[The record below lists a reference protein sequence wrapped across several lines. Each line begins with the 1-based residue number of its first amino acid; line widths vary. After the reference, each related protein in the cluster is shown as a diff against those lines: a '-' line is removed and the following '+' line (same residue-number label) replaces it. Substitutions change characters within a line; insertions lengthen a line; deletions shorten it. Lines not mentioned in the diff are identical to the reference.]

1 MLNIANLF
9 ETENKEI
16 KRYNTIVNKIN
27 TLSIKVEQWSD
38 AELKDKIQKYI
49 DTTKSLGNYK
59 KEQEYLNQILPQ
71 VFAIVRESAK
81 RTVGQSHRDVQLI
94 SAMVLHEGKI
104 AEQKTGE
111 GKTLTATLP
120 LILNALTGHGC
131 HLVTPNDYLS
141 RHGAGWYGSVYDFL
155 GLSVGVI
162 IHDKSYKYD
171 KEYLNSE
178 FDDEYAKHL
187 KPVERVDAY
196 RCDITY
202 GTNHEFGF
210 DYLRDNMVY
219 DIRHITQTNQNSDW
233 GAHYFCIVDEVDSIL
248 IDEARTPLIISASA
262 EESTDKYY
270 TFAKLVTQLKS
281 GTDYEVDEKDR
292 TANLTEY
299 GIRRLEKILNIPNL
313 YEQDFDTIHHVEQSL
328 KAISLFRKD
337 RDYVV
342 RGDEVVIVDEFTGRL
357 KEGNRYSD
365 GLHQAIEAKEGVTVK
380 KESKT
385 LATISYQNYFRMY
398 QKLAG
403 MTGTAKTE
411 EEEFRKIYG
420 LDVIRIPTWRPVARL
435 DKSDIVYKTI
445 GAKWAAIAKDIEEK
459 HKKGQPVLVGTT
471 SIENNELLHDVL
483 KRKKVPHEILNAKQ
497 HEKEAVIIAQAGK
510 KGAVTIATNMAG
522 RGVDIILGGDPPDTD
537 EQQEVKQLGG
547 LYVIG
552 TERHESRRIDNQL
565 RGRSGRQGDSG
576 ESRFYVSLQ
585 DDLMRI
591 FGGDRVSG
599 LMDRLGYDENLPLE
613 AGLVSKAIENSQ
625 KKVEGHNFDMRKRV
639 VEYDDVMNLQRDSI
653 YRIRRRLIEL
663 GEDENTTLSTLSPIE
678 ITQWFIEKLSVYVPE
693 MQEIFINHMEKVGEE
708 IWFRIVKQVSLPVL
722 DAIWMEHLT
731 YMDYLRSGVGL
742 RGYAS
747 RDPLVEYKNE
757 GHIAFEKMVSN
768 VLSTIAERISR
779 VKVEENTQNVPTLPE
794 MDQSKFQYKKPELE
808 VGVKDEMAE
817 SGQPIK
823 QVNIAGG
830 MRANLMNVKS
840 SVDKIGRNDMCLC
853 GSGKKWKKCGMINSS
868 EHMKNIK

>member
-1 MLNIANLF
+1 MINIVNF
-9 ETENKEI
+9 FDSEPKEI
-16 KRYNTIVNKIN
+16 NRYNKIVDKIN
-27 TLSIKVEQWSD
+27 LLGKKVEGWTD
-38 AELKDKIQKYI
+38 AELKNKIQEYI
-49 DTTKSLGNYK
+49 DKTRAISDYQK
-59 KEQEYLNQILPQ
+59 QQDYLNQILPQ

-81 RTVGQSHRDVQLI
+81 RSVGQYHRDPQLI

-120 LILNALTGHGC
+120 LILNALTGKGC

-141 RHGAGWYGSVYDFL
+141 RHGAGWYGPVYDFL
-155 GLSVGVI
+155 GLTVAVI
-162 IHDKSYKYD
+162 IHDKSYVYD
-171 KEYLNSE
+171 KDFENTE
-178 FDDEYAKHL
+178 FDDEYARHL
-187 KPVERVDAY
+187 KPVERVQAY
-196 RCDITY
+196 RSDITY

-219 DIRHITQTNQNSDW
+219 DIRHIVQTNQNSDW
-233 GAHYFCIVDEVDSIL
+233 GSHYFCIVDEVDSIL
-248 IDEARTPLIISASA
+248 VDEARTPLIISASA

-270 TFAKLVTQLKS
+270 TFANLVTQLKA
-281 GTDYEVDEKDR
+281 GTDYDVDEKDK
-292 TANLTEY
+292 AASLTEY
-299 GIRRLEKILNIPNL
+299 GIRRLEKILNVSNL

-328 KAISLFRKD
+328 KAISLYRKD

-342 RGDEVVIVDEFTGRL
+342 RGDEIVIVDEFTGRL

-398 QKLAG
+398 SKLSG

-420 LDVIRIPTWRPVARL
+420 LDVIRIPTWKPVVRM
-435 DKSDIVYKTI
+435 DKSDIVYKTV
-445 GAKWAAIAKDIEEK
+445 GAKWTAIALDIEEK

-497 HEKEAVIIAQAGK
+497 HEKEASIISQAGK

-522 RGVDIILGGDPPDTD
+522 RGVDIILGGDPPNIE
-537 EQQEVKQLGG
+537 EQKEVIELGG

-565 RGRSGRQGDSG
+565 RGRSGRQGDAG

-613 AGLVSKAIENSQ
+613 AGLVSKAIENAQ

-639 VEYDDVMNLQRDSI
+639 VEYDDIMNMQRDSI

-663 GEDENTTLSTLSPIE
+663 GEDENITLSSLTPVE
-678 ITQWFIEKLSVYVPE
+678 ITQWLIDKLSNYQPNI
-693 MQEIFINHMEKVGEE
+693 QEIFIQHMEKIGEE
-708 IWFRIVKQVSLPVL
+708 AWFRIVKQVSLPVL

-757 GHIAFEKMVSN
+757 GHIAFEKMVAN
-768 VLSTIAERISR
+768 VLSTIADRIVR
-779 VKVEENTQNVPTLPE
+779 VKVEEKSVQPLKEIDT
-794 MDQSKFQYKKPELE
+794 SKFNYIRPELE
-808 VGVKDEMAE
+808 IGVK
-817 SGQPIK
+817 
-823 QVNIAGG
+823 AGG
-830 MRANLMNVKS
+830 NVKANINR
-840 SVDKIGRNDMCLC
+840 SVENNSGKIGRNEMCPC
-853 GSGKKWKKCGMINSS
+853 GSSKKWKKCGMINAP
-868 EHMKNIK
+868 EHRK

>member
-1 MLNIANLF
+1 MINIVNF
-9 ETENKEI
+9 FDSEPKEI
-16 KRYNTIVNKIN
+16 NRYNKIVDKIN
-27 TLSIKVEQWSD
+27 LLGKKVEGWTD
-38 AELKDKIQKYI
+38 AELKNKIQEYI
-49 DTTKSLGNYK
+49 DKTRAISDYQK
-59 KEQEYLNQILPQ
+59 QQDYLNQILPQ

-81 RTVGQSHRDVQLI
+81 RSVGQYHRDPQLI

-120 LILNALTGHGC
+120 LILNALTGKGC

-141 RHGAGWYGSVYDFL
+141 RHGAGWYGPVYDFL
-155 GLSVGVI
+155 GLTVAVI
-162 IHDKSYKYD
+162 IHDKSYVYD
-171 KEYLNSE
+171 KDFENTE
-178 FDDEYAKHL
+178 FDDEYARHL
-187 KPVERVDAY
+187 KPVERVQAY
-196 RCDITY
+196 RSDITY

-219 DIRHITQTNQNSDW
+219 DIRHIVQTNQNSDW
-233 GAHYFCIVDEVDSIL
+233 GSHYFCIVDEVDSIL

-270 TFAKLVTQLKS
+270 TFANLVTQLKV
-281 GTDYEVDEKDR
+281 GTDYDVDEKDK
-292 TANLTEY
+292 AASLTEY
-299 GIRRLEKILNIPNL
+299 GIRRLEKILNVSNL

-328 KAISLFRKD
+328 KAISLYRKD

-342 RGDEVVIVDEFTGRL
+342 RGDEIVIVDEFTGRL

-398 QKLAG
+398 SKLSG

-420 LDVIRIPTWRPVARL
+420 LDVIRIPTWKPVVRM
-435 DKSDIVYKTI
+435 DKSDIVYKTV
-445 GAKWAAIAKDIEEK
+445 GAKWTAIALDIEEK

-497 HEKEAVIIAQAGK
+497 HEKEASIISQAGK

-522 RGVDIILGGDPPDTD
+522 RGVDIILGGDPPNIE
-537 EQQEVKQLGG
+537 EQKEVIELGG

-565 RGRSGRQGDSG
+565 RGRSGRQGDAG

-613 AGLVSKAIENSQ
+613 AGLVSKAIENAQ

-639 VEYDDVMNLQRDSI
+639 VEYDDIMNMQRDSI

-663 GEDENTTLSTLSPIE
+663 GEDKNITLSSLTPVE
-678 ITQWFIEKLSVYVPE
+678 ITQWLIDKLSNYQPNI
-693 MQEIFINHMEKVGEE
+693 QEIFIQHMEKIGEE
-708 IWFRIVKQVSLPVL
+708 AWFRIVKQVSLPVL

-757 GHIAFEKMVSN
+757 GHIAFEKMVAN
-768 VLSTIAERISR
+768 VLSTIADRIVR
-779 VKVEENTQNVPTLPE
+779 VKVEEKSVQPLKEIDT
-794 MDQSKFQYKKPELE
+794 SKFNYIRPELE
-808 VGVKDEMAE
+808 IGVKAD
-817 SGQPIK
+817 G
-823 QVNIAGG
+823 
-830 MRANLMNVKS
+830 NVKANINIPVENNS
-840 SVDKIGRNDMCLC
+840 DKIGRNEMCPC
-853 GSGKKWKKCGMINSS
+853 GSSKKWKKCGMINAP
-868 EHMKNIK
+868 EHRK

>member
-9 ETENKEI
+9 DSESKEI
-16 KRYNTIVNKIN
+16 KRYNLIVKKIN
-27 TLSIKVEQWSD
+27 LLGQKVEGWSD
-38 AELKDKIQKYI
+38 AKLKEKIQEYVDKTRAI
-49 DTTKSLGNYK
+49 KNYEK
-59 KEQEYLNQILPQ
+59 QQEFLNQILPQ
-71 VFAIVRESAK
+71 VFAIVKESAK
-81 RTVGQSHRDVQLI
+81 RSVGQSHRDVQLI
-94 SAMVLHEGKI
+94 SGIVLHEGKI
-104 AEQKTGE
+104 SEQKTGE

-120 LILNALTGHGC
+120 LILNALTGKGC

-141 RHGAGWYGSVYDFL
+141 RHGAGWYGPVFDFL
-155 GLSVGVI
+155 GLTVGVI
-162 IHDKSYKYD
+162 IHDKSYMFD
-171 KEYLNSE
+171 KDYENTE
-178 FDDEYAKHL
+178 FDDEYARHL
-187 KPVERVDAY
+187 KPVERVQAY
-196 RCDITY
+196 KCDITY

-219 DIRHITQTNQNSDW
+219 DIRHIVQTNPNSHW

-270 TFAKLVTQLKS
+270 KFAQLVTQLKKGS
-281 GTDYEVDEKDR
+281 DYEVDEKDK
-292 TANLTEY
+292 TASLTEY
-299 GIRRLEKILNIPNL
+299 GIRRLEKILNISNL

-328 KAISLFRKD
+328 KAVSIYKKD

-398 QKLAG
+398 QKLSG

-411 EEEFRKIYG
+411 EEEFRKIYS
-420 LDVIRIPTWRPVARL
+420 LDVIRIPTWKPVIRK
-435 DKSDIVYKTI
+435 DKSDIVYKTV

-459 HKKGQPVLVGTT
+459 HKKGQPILVGTT

-483 KRKKVPHEILNAKQ
+483 KRKKIPHEILNAKH
-497 HEKEAVIIAQAGK
+497 HEKEAAIIAQAGK
-510 KGAVTIATNMAG
+510 KGSVTIATNMAG
-522 RGVDIILGGDPPDTD
+522 RGVDIILGGDPPDKQ
-537 EQQEVKQLGG
+537 EQQQVLEAGG

-565 RGRSGRQGDSG
+565 RGRSGRQGDAG
-576 ESRFYVSLQ
+576 ESRFFVSLQ

-591 FGGDRVSG
+591 FGGEKVSG
-599 LMDRLGYDENLPLE
+599 IMDRLGYDENLPLE
-613 AGLVSKAIENSQ
+613 AGLVSKAIENAQ

-639 VEYDDVMNLQRDSI
+639 VEYDDVMNLQCDSI

-663 GEDENTTLSTLSPIE
+663 GEDENIILSNLTPIE
-678 ITQWFIEKLSVYVPE
+678 ITQWFIEKLSDYVPNI
-693 MQEIFINHMEKVGEE
+693 QGIFIDNMEKIGEE
-708 IWFRIVKQVSLPVL
+708 TWFKIVKQLSLPVL
-722 DAIWMEHLT
+722 DAIWMDHLT

-757 GHIAFEKMVSN
+757 GHIAFEKMVAN
-768 VLSTIAERISR
+768 VLSTIADRIAR
-779 VKVEENTQNVPTLPE
+779 VKLEEKPE
-794 MDQSKFQYKKPELE
+794 ELKPLKEIDTSRFNYTKPELE
-808 VGVKDEMAE
+808 IGVKNEKTEMQA
-817 SGQPIK
+817 PIK
-823 QVNIAGG
+823 QVNISDGLTASL
-830 MRANLMNVKS
+830 RKVENNKE
-840 SVDKIGRNDMCLC
+840 KIGRNELCPC
-853 GSGKKWKKCGMINSS
+853 GSGKKWKKCGMINAPI
-868 EHMKNIK
+868 HNKNTQ

>member
-1 MLNIANLF
+1 MINIVNF
-9 ETENKEI
+9 FDSEPKEI
-16 KRYNTIVNKIN
+16 NRYNKIVDKIN
-27 TLSIKVEQWSD
+27 LLGKKVEGWTD
-38 AELKDKIQKYI
+38 AELKNKIQEYI
-49 DTTKSLGNYK
+49 DKTRAISDYQK
-59 KEQEYLNQILPQ
+59 QQDYLNQILPQ

-81 RTVGQSHRDVQLI
+81 RSVGQYHRDPQLI

-120 LILNALTGHGC
+120 LILNALTGKGC

-141 RHGAGWYGSVYDFL
+141 RHGAGWYGPVYDFL
-155 GLSVGVI
+155 GLTVAVI
-162 IHDKSYKYD
+162 IHDKSYVYD
-171 KEYLNSE
+171 KDFENTE
-178 FDDEYAKHL
+178 FDDEYARHL
-187 KPVERVDAY
+187 KPVERVEAY
-196 RCDITY
+196 RSDITY

-219 DIRHITQTNQNSDW
+219 DIRHIVQTNQNSDW
-233 GAHYFCIVDEVDSIL
+233 GSHYFCIVDEVDSIL

-270 TFAKLVTQLKS
+270 TFANLVTQLKT
-281 GTDYEVDEKDR
+281 GTDYDVDEKEKS
-292 TANLTEY
+292 ASLTEY
-299 GIRRLEKILNIPNL
+299 GIRRLEKILNVSNL

-328 KAISLFRKD
+328 KAISLYRKD

-342 RGDEVVIVDEFTGRL
+342 RGDEIVIVDEFTGRL

-398 QKLAG
+398 SKLSG

-420 LDVIRIPTWRPVARL
+420 LDVIRIPTWKPVVRM
-435 DKSDIVYKTI
+435 DKSDIVYKTV
-445 GAKWAAIAKDIEEK
+445 GAKWTAIALDIEAK

-497 HEKEAVIIAQAGK
+497 HEKEASIISQAGK

-522 RGVDIILGGDPPDTD
+522 RGVDIILGGDPPNIE
-537 EQQEVKQLGG
+537 EQKEVIELGG

-565 RGRSGRQGDSG
+565 RGRSGRQGDAG

-613 AGLVSKAIENSQ
+613 AGLVSKAIENAQ

-639 VEYDDVMNLQRDSI
+639 VEYDDIMNMQRDSI

-663 GEDENTTLSTLSPIE
+663 GEDENITLSSLTPVE
-678 ITQWFIEKLSVYVPE
+678 ITQWLIDKLSNYQPNI
-693 MQEIFINHMEKVGEE
+693 QEIFIQHMEKIGEE
-708 IWFRIVKQVSLPVL
+708 AWFRIVKQVSLPVL

-757 GHIAFEKMVSN
+757 GHIAFEKMVAN
-768 VLSTIAERISR
+768 VLSTIADRIVR
-779 VKVEENTQNVPTLPE
+779 VKVEEKSVQPLKEIDT
-794 MDQSKFQYKKPELE
+794 SKFNYIRPELE
-808 VGVKDEMAE
+808 IGVKAE
-817 SGQPIK
+817 G
-823 QVNIAGG
+823 
-830 MRANLMNVKS
+830 NVKANINRPVENNS
-840 SVDKIGRNDMCLC
+840 DKIGRNEMCPC
-853 GSGKKWKKCGMINSS
+853 GSLKKWKKCGMINAP
-868 EHMKNIK
+868 EHRK